1 MKNLEKKLLI
11 VAIVGKS
18 GVGKTVIKN
27 LITKTLSMY
36 YNFKVLLIDNTS
48 LIIILMVRLFD

>member
-27 LITKTLSMY
+27 LITKT
-36 YNFKVLLIDNTS
+36 S
-48 LIIILMVRLFD
+48 LIIILMVHLFD

>member
-18 GVGKTVIKN
+18 GVGKTVIKKSQK
-27 LITKTLSMY
+27 LFQCIA
-36 YNFKVLLIDNTS
+36 
-48 LIIILMVRLFD
+48 ILKFCL